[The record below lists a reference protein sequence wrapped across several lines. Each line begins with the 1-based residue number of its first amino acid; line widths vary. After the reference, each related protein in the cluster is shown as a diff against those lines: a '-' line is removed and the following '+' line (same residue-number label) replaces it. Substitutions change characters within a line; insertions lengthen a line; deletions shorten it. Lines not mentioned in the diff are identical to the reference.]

1 VATTQEKRKPH
12 TDAARNERIGEVA
25 DSDGLDDAHAAVEA
39 ALEKKGLEPVL
50 LEVRELC
57 SYASYLLL
65 VSGRSDRQVDAIA
78 EHIRETLGKRGLR
91 PLGVEGLASGHWA
104 LLDFGDL
111 IVHIFHHP
119 VREHYDLE
127 GLWIDAP
134 RMPLDIPDEARAGVE
149 DSYT

>member
-1 VATTQEKRKPH
+1 MATTQEKRKPH
-12 TDAARNERIGEVA
+12 TDAAANARIGEVA
-25 DSDGLDDAHAAVEA
+25 DSEGLDDAHAAVEA

-119 VREHYDLE
+119 AREHYDLE

-134 RMPLDIPDEARAGVE
+134 RMPLDIPDEARADVE